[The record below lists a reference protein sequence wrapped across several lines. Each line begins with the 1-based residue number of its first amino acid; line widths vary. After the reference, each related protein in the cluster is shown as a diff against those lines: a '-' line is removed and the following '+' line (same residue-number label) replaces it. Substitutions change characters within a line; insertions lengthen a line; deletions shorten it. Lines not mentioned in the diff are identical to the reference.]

1 MRESSSP
8 RTSLPSLAR
17 GAARPLAFLATLGL
31 VSGGIALGA
40 TATSTPFQLAYAS
53 GTSGP
58 AGGGTNV
65 NLVGNQFLSGA
76 TVTIGG
82 VGVSAVVHSATLIK
96 ATSPSLTAGA
106 LYDIVVN
113 NGGPAS
119 VLSRGWLADFADV
132 PQSSAF
138 HAPVETIIRD
148 GITAGCGGGNY
159 CPSAS
164 ITRAQMAVFLLRAEH
179 GSAYVPPPATGTV
192 FGDVH
197 QGDFAAD
204 WIEQL
209 YAEGITGGCQAGTP
223 PKYCPSSSV
232 TRGQMSVF
240 LLKIYHGTGYAPP
253 AATGVFSDVP
263 TTSPFAPW
271 VEELSR
277 LAVTSGCGGS
287 LYCPNNAV
295 TRGQMAVFLAK
306 TFHRPDATR
315 FLEQA
320 TWGPKDSDIS
330 GVLGQGYLPWLAN
343 QFSLPASG
351 YPAQNLVPNNVPDSC
366 GDGTAAN
373 PPNCRRDN
381 YSTYPLYTTFFTN
394 ALYEPDQL
402 RQRVA
407 FALQKVDI
415 VSTNTITRPSQVIP
429 YLNIIFNNAFGSYG
443 DILSQ
448 LTLNPAM
455 GDFLN
460 MDSSTKN
467 NPNENYA
474 REIMQL
480 FSIGTVLL
488 NQDGSTQND
497 PISGLPL
504 PTYDQ
509 SVIDNLKLVFTGWK
523 IPNVTVPTLAGDS
536 GETAGDYI
544 SPMTLQS
551 SNHSTVE
558 KDLFVQDVPDAQP
571 FLPDQNGNGS
581 PTIIAA
587 GGSGTTDLPTAL
599 DALANHPNV
608 GPYLCRELI
617 HSLVTSNPSPA
628 YLERV
633 TGFFNDNGS
642 GVRGNLWA
650 VVKAILLD
658 PEARNAPS
666 DPTYG
671 KLKEPVLFELGVLR
685 AFNAQSANRSLPSDG
700 ALSTCTNCTRDQ
712 GEEVFK
718 PNTVFSYFPQGY
730 LAPPASAGLLGPE
743 FGIMDASTSLK
754 RANFM
759 NTIVFA
765 TFGVSCS
772 ATSCYQPTGTS
783 IDLTELQE
791 LAPNSANL
799 VDRLNRLLLHGTM
812 SDEMRTSVVGAVEAV
827 TPSTDTL
834 KRARQALYLVAT
846 SSQYQVQ
853 R

>member
-1 MRESSSP
+1 V
-8 RTSLPSLAR
+8 
-17 GAARPLAFLATLGL
+17 TLGPASAGS
-31 VSGGIALGA
+31 VFGA
-40 TATSTPFQLAYAS
+40 TSSTSFQLAYVS

-58 AGGGTNV
+58 ASGGTPI
-65 NLVGNQFLSGA
+65 NLVGNQFSPAA

-82 VGVSAVVHSATLIK
+82 VGVGAIVTNSTLIRV
-96 ATSPSLTAGA
+96 TSSPALSAGA
-106 LYDIVVN
+106 LYDVIVN

-119 VLSRGWLADFADV
+119 VIPKGWFADFSDV
-132 PQSSAF
+132 AQASPF

-159 CPSAS
+159 CPTAS

-179 GSAYVPPPATGTV
+179 GAAYVPPPATGTV

-197 QGDFAAD
+197 AGDFAAD

-209 YAEGITGGCQAGTP
+209 YAEGITGGCQAGSP
-223 PKYCPSSSV
+223 PNYCPTASV
-232 TRGQMSVF
+232 TRAQMAVF

-253 AATGVFSDVP
+253 TATGVFTDVP
-263 TTSPFAPW
+263 VSNPFAPW
-271 VEELSR
+271 VEELAR
-277 LAVTSGCGGS
+277 LYVTTGCGGS
-287 LYCPNNAV
+287 LYCPSNAV

-320 TWGPKDSDIS
+320 SWGPTDQDIS
-330 GVLGQGYLPWLAN
+330 SVLGQGYLPWLAA
-343 QFSLPASG
+343 QYSMTPSG
-351 YPAQNLVPNNVPDSC
+351 YPAQNLVPDSVPPNC
-366 GDGTAAN
+366 GDGTGAN

-381 YSTYPLYTTFFTN
+381 YSTYPIYTAFFRN
-394 ALYEPDQL
+394 ALYQPDQL
-402 RQRVA
+402 RQRVS
-407 FALQKVDI
+407 FALHKLDVA
-415 VSTNTITRPSQVIP
+415 STNSITRPSQIIP
-429 YLNIIFNNAFGSYG
+429 YLSLLYANAFGNYR
-443 DILSQ
+443 DILNG

-455 GDFLN
+455 GHYLN
-460 MDSSTKN
+460 MDTSTKN

-474 REIMQL
+474 REVMQL
-480 FSIGTVLL
+480 FSIGTLLL

-497 PISGLPL
+497 QTSGLPL
-504 PTYDQ
+504 PSYDQ

-523 IPNVTVPTLAGDS
+523 IPQVTVPPLAGDS
-536 GETAGDYI
+536 GETSGDYLN
-544 SPMTLQS
+544 PMTLQT

-558 KDLFVQDVPDAQP
+558 KDLFVG
-571 FLPDQNGNGS
+571 FLPNANGDGA
-581 PTIIAA
+581 PTIIP
-587 GGSGTTDLPTAL
+587 SGQTGDQDLQMAI
-599 DALANHPNV
+599 DALFHHPNV
-608 GPYLCRELI
+608 APYLSRELI

-633 TGFFNDNGS
+633 AGFFEDNGA
-642 GVRGNLWA
+642 GTRGSLWA

-658 PEARNAPS
+658 PEARVAPS

-671 KLKEPVLFELGVLR
+671 KLKEPALYMLGILR

-700 ALSTCTNCTRDQ
+700 ALQTCANCARDQ
-712 GEEVFK
+712 AQEVFK
-718 PNTVFSYFPQGY
+718 PATVFSYFPQDY
-730 LAPPASAGLLGPE
+730 YAPPASAGLLGPE

-759 NTIVFA
+759 NTMVF
-765 TFGVSCS
+765 TSVGISCS
-772 ATSCYQPTGTS
+772 ASSCYTPNGTS
-783 IDLTELQE
+783 IVLTELQQ
-791 LAPNSANL
+791 LAPSSANL
-799 VDRLNRLLLHGTM
+799 VDRLNRLLMHGTM
-812 SDEMRTSVVGAVEAV
+812 SDNMRSSIVAAVEAV